1 MMFTFQAPLFS
12 AMPTIRILPD
22 ILASQVAAGEV
33 VERPSSVVKE
43 LVENSID
50 AQAREILVEIERG
63 GTALIRVT
71 DDGSGMEREDALLS
85 LERHATSKLRLSSDL
100 NAIATLGFRGEAVP
114 SIASVSR
121 FRLITR
127 ERAEIAGTEIIV
139 DGGKVKDVRDAG
151 AAPGTS
157 IEVRQLFFNIPARRK
172 FLKAE
177 TTEASH
183 VEHEVRLH
191 ALAAETVR
199 FRYRRDGTDIFDL
212 PAVAGKGDRL
222 RHLLGVDTASELI
235 EVPSYLGNGFSVEG
249 FLLPAVHARKGRR
262 HQCVFLNGRPIED
275 AAIARGLIEGFKGGL
290 MEGMHP
296 AAWLWLEM
304 EPHLV
309 DVNVHPAKREV
320 RFHRPLDVRDGVA
333 QAVMQAWQPLIK
345 NTKHVLSVPSDLQ
358 PPADVPG
365 RVKCFVSQAPVPSV
379 THAIPI
385 AAPSRAWM
393 TNATQ
398 QQLPIQEA
406 PAPTVASALPK
417 RGAAAFRFIGIVSSR
432 FIVLESADGLV
443 LFDPRAARERIV
455 YEQMMLAEK
464 KGVDAQGLLVPLL
477 LEMDPREKDLVMRY
491 RDRFM
496 AAGLDLGEF
505 GGGTMQLRS
514 FPACLKIA
522 DPREFL
528 HEVIDDLLA
537 GGSGGAQMAFDRL
550 AKALA
555 KRAGREQSANEDNAM
570 ILLDELFTCDLPYC
584 AADGRP
590 TLTEFSLRELE
601 RRFGCKI

>member
-1 MMFTFQAPLFS
+1 
-12 AMPTIRILPD
+12 MPTIRILPD

-71 DDGSGMEREDALLS
+71 DDGSGMERDDALLS

-127 ERAEIAGTEIIV
+127 ERSQIAGTEIIV

-177 TTEASH
+177 STEASH

-199 FRYRRDGTDIFDL
+199 FRYRRDGADIFDL

-235 EVPSYLGNGFSVEG
+235 EVHSFLGNGFSVEG

-275 AAIARGLIEGFKGGL
+275 AAIARGLVEGFKGGL

-333 QAVMQAWQPLIK
+333 QAVMQAWQPVVK
-345 NTKHVLSVPSDLQ
+345 NSSPTQSSPPPS
-358 PPADVPG
+358 PPIVEMPG
-365 RVKCFVSQAPVPSV
+365 RVKSFIPQASTPTIIQPAS
-379 THAIPI
+379 I
-385 AAPSRAWM
+385 AAPSRSWLSH
-393 TNATQ
+393 ATQ
-398 QQLPIQEA
+398 QQLPIEESSSSVAA
-406 PAPTVASALPK
+406 PALPK
-417 RGAAAFRFIGIVSSR
+417 RGAAAFRFIGIVSAR

-455 YEQMMLAEK
+455 YEQMMQAEK
-464 KGVDAQGLLVPLL
+464 KGVDTQGLLVPVL
-477 LEMDPREKDLVMRY
+477 LEMDPREKDLVLRY
-491 RDRFM
+491 RDRFV

-514 FPACLKIA
+514 FPACLRIA

-528 HEVIDDLLA
+528 HEVIDELLA
-537 GGSGGAQMAFDRL
+537 GGSGSAQMAFERL

-555 KRAGREQSANEDNAM
+555 KRAGKEQLANEDTAM
-570 ILLDELFTCDLPYC
+570 PLLDELFTCDLPYC

-590 TLTEFSLRELE
+590 TLTEFSIRELE
-601 RRFGCKI
+601 RRFGCKS